1 MQLAGCNRSI
11 VCPITLVLAY
21 GKSFV
26 SLLLAPWSLLYQ
38 WMLVWRRRYASL
50 SFQRAVTPTKLTC
63 AEFVHTYERRTRTRH
78 TRSRHMYTR
87 ASARLPLTAH
97 PLYSIL
103 HPSHLSLSSSLARI
117 NERKET
123 HGQGNTRVIRRVRGP
138 SHRPARFVHPF
149 SLHHPRASTQ
159 FPLTLIYLNYILR
172 ALAGGR
178 VWVALRRTRACARGE
193 FMRVGR

>member
-63 AEFVHTYERRTRTRH
+63 AEFVHTYEGHTDKTHSPAPHVHACQRAASSYRLPSLFHPSPFLPVSFFVPRADKRTKRDTRTSEHEGDTARTRTFTP
-78 TRSRHMYTR
+78 TRPFRPPFQPPPPS
-87 ASARLPLTAH
+87 SFNPIPLNAN
-97 PLYSIL
+97 
-103 HPSHLSLSSSLARI
+103 LS
-117 NERKET
+117 
-123 HGQGNTRVIRRVRGP
+123 
-138 SHRPARFVHPF
+138 
-149 SLHHPRASTQ
+149 
-159 FPLTLIYLNYILR
+159 
-172 ALAGGR
+172 
-178 VWVALRRTRACARGE
+178 
-193 FMRVGR
+193 